1 MTKNY
6 EAPEVLEL
14 GDARQ
19 LTLGQNGS
27 GDDNW
32 LCNFKSSEEIDG

>member
-14 GDARQ
+14 GDARE

-27 GDDNW
+27 GSDN
-32 LCNFKSSEEIDG
+32 CACHFASPEAAA

>member
-14 GDARQ
+14 GDARE
-19 LTLGQNGS
+19 LTLGQNGT
-27 GDDNW
+27 GNDNCACHW
-32 LCNFKSSEEIDG
+32 KSEEPVA